1 MAAGWSTVLLVAA
14 AGAGGYVAGDWFRQ
28 QEVAKEQADL
38 RKNAEAAVQRAVDA
52 ERRAAK
58 LDARLKDQ
66 REHVQSDIARSELAD
81 CPVPESVSGVLDRM
95 AKEASR
101 AGSGAEV
108 R

>member
-14 AGAGGYVAGDWFRQ
+14 AGAGGFVAGDWVRQ
-28 QEVAKEQADL
+28 KEVAKEQAEL
-38 RKNAEAAVQRAVDA
+38 RKAAEAAVDRAVKA
-52 ERRAAK
+52 ERKAASLDAK
-58 LDARLKDQ
+58 LKEQ
-66 REHVQSDIARSELAD
+66 RTGVQNDIARSDLAD

-108 R
+108 P